1 MFKSK
6 QTRDQKLQ
14 SSLTACTRKLQIKK
28 PLRKIQLPLK
38 GWLATKPVHPVAC
51 VSLPT
56 QYKNQKLDL
65 VYRVVEGNFSPLL
78 GCDACLDLEVLKF
91 MNLQLIDTPAPRV
104 ASPETLERDGDESIF
119 QD

>member
-1 MFKSK
+1 
-6 QTRDQKLQ
+6 
-14 SSLTACTRKLQIKK
+14 
-28 PLRKIQLPLK
+28 LK